1 MSTKIVIGMSGS
13 SGAIYGVRL
22 LEVLRASE
30 EIETHVVI
38 SKWAR
43 KNIELETGRTYESV
57 AALADHLYDE
67 TDMGAAISSG
77 SFQVS
82 GMIVAPCSVRSLS
95 AIANANNDNLLTRA
109 ADVQLKE
116 RRKLVLVFR
125 ETPLNLTHLK
135 LMEHLTLCGAVILP
149 PVPSFYHSPK
159 TIDDIVDHSV
169 QKALDQFGIEKGLFK
184 RWTGIHLE
192 REAAVERAAGR
203 SGASNRVD
211 EPFE

>member
-1 MSTKIVIGMSGS
+1 MSKKIVIGMSGS

-22 LEVLRASE
+22 LEVLHASE
-30 EIETHVVI
+30 DIETHVVI

-57 AALADHLYDE
+57 LALADHLYDE

-95 AIANANNDNLLTRA
+95 AIANAHNDNLLTRA

-169 QKALDQFGIEKGLFK
+169 QKALDQFGIEKNLFK
-184 RWTGIHLE
+184 RWTGIRL
-192 REAAVERAAGR
+192 
-203 SGASNRVD
+203 SD
-211 EPFE
+211 D